1 MTGFTLILVVVALA
15 MTLIAARVM
24 LNERRRS
31 AARVAA
37 LTADIRGSGPDVS
50 IRGGDPEAQLHD
62 RAVRH
67 EESVPV
73 MPSDMFAPAE
83 RSPHQFKLMPA
94 VLVLAVVAA
103 IGLAFVS
110 ARYRTTERPSAQAAQ
125 APVPPAAPQALE
137 LLMLDHDRT
146 GDHLIVRGII
156 RNPPRGSEVDHL
168 TAVVLLFD
176 QQGSFLT
183 SGRTPVATPT
193 LEPGAEGS
201 FVISVPGA
209 ADVSR
214 FRVSFRTDDR
224 VVPHIDRRHG

>member
-1 MTGFTLILVVVALA
+1 MNTMTGFMLALVVVAVA

-37 LTADIRGSGPDVS
+37 LAADIHLGSREADPDAPIPGRTVVHGETVP
-50 IRGGDPEAQLHD
+50 IRAIN
-62 RAVRH
+62 
-67 EESVPV
+67 
-73 MPSDMFAPAE
+73 MFAPAE
-83 RSPHQFKLMPA
+83 PSPRQFKVMPA

-110 ARYRTTERPSAQAAQ
+110 TSHRAAERPAAQAAQ
-125 APVPPAAPQALE
+125 ATAVPATPQALE

-146 GDHLIVRGII
+146 GDRLIVRGII
-156 RNPPRGSEVDHL
+156 RNPPRGPEVDHL
-168 TAVVLLFD
+168 TAVVLLFN
-176 QQGSFLT
+176 QQGGFLT
-183 SGRTPVATPT
+183 SGRAPVATPT

-201 FVISVPGA
+201 FVITVPGA
-209 ADVSR
+209 TDVGR
-214 FRVSFRTDDR
+214 YRVSFRTEDR